1 MAREIND
8 TMKRLIPLLMAA
20 SLIFSGCVA
29 SAPVKT
35 RSGDAQRERSREAF
49 DELEERPAA
58 PAPKAAAPAPKP
70 APAARPAE
78 AVAPV
83 AAESPRDFS
92 ESTHLTA
99 KGYGESK
106 PEAIRRAKA
115 ELSNIFQSRIE
126 SDVSSVTRAV
136 TESGKGN
143 SLYKNVQSKIRVAS
157 AVELEGVEVGAVTQD
172 GREYTAEVALN
183 RERAAQKWTDDMGR
197 IVARIDVEE
206 EAARTS
212 SGKLLKLKHLN
223 SAMALFIERE
233 ALVSR
238 LRVIGRPV
246 AGSGQEAFASLA
258 GRVQEIKTQFRI
270 NLEVHSADG
279 QELALK
285 LAKELT
291 QAGFFVGNS
300 KSDSDVTLRVAL
312 ALSQVKNNDPN
323 FKFMRATADVSI
335 VDPTTEKM
343 VGHLNENQRGAHLT
357 YDEAG
362 VKAISKLSEELSR
375 KIVAYFN

>member
-1 MAREIND
+1 
-8 TMKRLIPLLMAA
+8 MKRLIPLLMAA

-70 APAARPAE
+70 APAARPAA
-78 AVAPV
+78 AVAPA

-143 SLYKNVQSKIRVAS
+143 SLYKNVQSQIRVAS
-157 AVELEGVEVGAVTQD
+157 SVELEGVEVGDVTQD
-172 GREYTAEVALN
+172 GREYAAVVALN
-183 RERAAQKWTDDMGR
+183 RERAAQKWQDDMAR

-223 SAMALFIERE
+223 NAMALFIERE

-300 KSDSDVTLRVAL
+300 KKDSDVTLRVAL

-357 YDEAG
+357 YEEAG